1 MKMKWLAVIS
11 LCAVL
16 FSACSTNSNTP
27 AISSGSGNS
36 GNTGS
41 ISSASAE
48 SAAESFAPEEWEN
61 PVTQPISSFMDIDAG
76 ASYVLREGIEPV
88 DTIEVAGELPL
99 PLVTNETPLT
109 ETVSVIDGLTIIPGE
124 IWNTVY
130 HERGVL
136 IPSASMENSAIPV
149 SFLRRR
155 DDGSFYT
162 VVKLKD
168 GGYGYFFYE
177 RPKNYATLEYI
188 TDDYTEAYLYGCV
201 YMEKALYKS
210 SFDALQPGD
219 SIDSVIAIDNAAR
232 MTDQWRKWNEEI
244 TGEKFGDHCSI
255 HLLKDGLLSIQYGY
269 NDAGEYV
276 IQEIRFS
283 DAYIFHSFCF
293 DEYPYPKDF
302 SILPQDYPP
311 ES

>member
-232 MTDQWRKWNEEI
+232 MTDQWRKWHEEI